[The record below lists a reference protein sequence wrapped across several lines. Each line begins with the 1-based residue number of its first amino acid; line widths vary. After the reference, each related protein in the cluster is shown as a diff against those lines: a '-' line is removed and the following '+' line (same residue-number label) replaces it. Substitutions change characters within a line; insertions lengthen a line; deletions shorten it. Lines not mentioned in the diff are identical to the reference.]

1 MKSKESKVE
10 NNFFSRLFEEAEKDS
25 KFHAETL
32 KIEIAEQIFCAME
45 RKNLNRA
52 QLAEKLGLDKSYIS
66 KVLKGNINL
75 TIETIAKIGKELEA
89 AWTIKL
95 EDKPR
100 EEISPYKDWTAARIF
115 DMDTS
120 VKYSE
125 NAAITV

>member
-10 NNFFSRLFEEAEKDS
+10 NNFFSLLFEEAEKDS
-25 KFHAETL
+25 KFHAEEL

-52 QLAEKLGLDKSYIS
+52 QLAEKLGLDKSYVS

-75 TIETIAKIGKELEA
+75 TIETIAKIGKELDA

-95 EDKPR
+95 EDKPK
-100 EEISPYKDWTAARIF
+100 EEISPYKDWTTARIF

-120 VKYSE
+120 VKCSE
-125 NAAITV
+125 SAALTV